1 MPYVNIK
8 VTREGTAPG
17 ATATTAEQKKALIK
31 GVSDLLFEVLGKP
44 QASTFVVIDE
54 VEMENWGVGG
64 VTVPEYRAQQ
74 RGSGAT
80 PTKADS

>member
-17 ATATTAEQKKALIK
+17 ASATTPEQKRALIK

-44 QASTFVVIDE
+44 HASTFVVIDE

-64 VTVPEYRAQQ
+64 VTVPEYRAQLAKA
-74 RGSGAT
+74 G
-80 PTKADS
+80 KAD

>member
-17 ATATTAEQKKALIK
+17 ATSTTPEQKAALIK
-31 GVSDLLFEVLGKP
+31 GVSDLLFTVLGKP
-44 QASTFVVIDE
+44 QSSTFVVIDE

-64 VTVPEYRAQQ
+64 VTVPEYRRQQ
-74 RGSGAT
+74 RAA
-80 PTKADS
+80 KIE